1 MLSSEGA
8 GRPGLV
14 LVAAMMGVVLV
25 SLDVSVVNVA
35 LDAFRR
41 AFVVRL
47 DGLQWVLN
55 VYTLTYAVLLLSA
68 GALSDR
74 LGSRAVFMIGSA
86 VFTSASLLCGLAPS
100 FTLLLIARTVQG
112 VGAALLVPSSMALL
126 QQTFPDAKARAR
138 AVGLWA
144 GAGSLAIA
152 GGPVLGGALIASVGW
167 RGIFL
172 INLPFGLLGG
182 WLARAH
188 APNPVPASRT
198 GFDHPGQVVAVVALA
213 LIVGALTEVSA
224 FGWNSPWIAA
234 ALSTG
239 SVLFVGFIIVEE
251 QSTHP
256 MMPLGIF
263 RDPTFAAATW
273 VGVVANFVFYGLIFV
288 FSLFFQSVQ
297 HRSALATGLAFVPMT
312 GVLLF
317 VNILAGRLIGRFG
330 IRPVMVLGLC
340 TTSVGYGSML
350 LVGAGTPAAVIAP
363 AFALAGTGMGLAV
376 PAVMT
381 ASVAG
386 SDSGRVGIAAGVLNA
401 ARQVGGATGVAL
413 FGSAIAAAG
422 PAGFVLGLHLSIGIA
437 CAMLVS
443 ALLVAVAFVRGSGA
457 SSSRA
462 LTPAGRGTGRIA

>member
-1 MLSSEGA
+1 MLM
-8 GRPGLV
+8 
-14 LVAAMMGVVLV
+14 AAMMGVVLV

-35 LDAFRR
+35 LEAFRR
-41 AFVVRL
+41 AFAVRL

-74 LGSRAVFMIGSA
+74 LGSRTVFVIGAA
-86 VFTSASLLCGLAPS
+86 VFTTASLLCGLASS
-100 FTLLLIARTVQG
+100 FAVLLVARTVQG

-126 QQTFPDAKARAR
+126 QQTFPDARARAR

-182 WLARAH
+182 WLASRH
-188 APNPVPASRT
+188 APKAISASRT
-198 GFDHPGQVVAVVALA
+198 GLDVPGQCVAVLALT
-213 LIVGALTEVSA
+213 LIVGALTEASA
-224 FGWNSPWIAA
+224 FGWDSRWIAS
-234 ALSTG
+234 ALSIG
-239 SVLFVGFIIVEE
+239 ALLFVGFVVVEGR
-251 QSTHP
+251 SAHP

-263 RDPTFAAATW
+263 RDRTFSAATC

-288 FSLFFQSVQ
+288 FSLFFQTVQ

-317 VNILAGRLIGRFG
+317 VNILAGRLIGRYG
-330 IRPVMVLGLC
+330 IRPVMLLGLC
-340 TTSVGYGSML
+340 TTAVGYGAL
-350 LVGAGTPAAVIAP
+350 LFIGAATSPIVIAP
-363 AFALAGTGMGLAV
+363 AFALAGTGMALAV

-381 ASVAG
+381 ASIAA
-386 SDSGRVGIAAGVLNA
+386 SGPGRAGIAAGVLNA
-401 ARQVGGATGVAL
+401 ARQVGGAAGVAL

-422 PAGFVLGLHLSIGIA
+422 PAGFVKGLHLSVGIA
-437 CAMLVS
+437 CATLVS
-443 ALLVAVAFVRGSGA
+443 AFLVAVTFVSRSGA
-457 SSSRA
+457 GSARS
-462 LTPAGRGTGRIA
+462 LTAAAHRHAGRAA